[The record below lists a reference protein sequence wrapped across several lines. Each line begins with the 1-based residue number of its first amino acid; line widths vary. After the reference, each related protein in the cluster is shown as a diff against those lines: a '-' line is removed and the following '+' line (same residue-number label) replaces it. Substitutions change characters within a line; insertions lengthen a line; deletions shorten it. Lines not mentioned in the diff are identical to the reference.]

1 MALWGE
7 KVVRKFPLLDHGFI
21 TKSPYRISRSVKYC
35 VLLYITGD
43 CLRGSGD
50 KVHRTDTASRT
61 EAILAAGLRLLVPNQ
76 EGPRR

>member
-35 VLLYITGD
+35 VLLYIIGD
-43 CLRGSGD
+43 YLWGNSD
-50 KVHRTDTASRT
+50 IVHKTDNTSWI
-61 EAILAAGLRLLVPNQ
+61 EAIYSTVARLSLSFFFYNQ
-76 EGPRR
+76 D